1 MLVEGELQMSDL
13 AFAMV
18 GLRQAYSHFLC
29 PSLAK
34 RLFIWGNIQGWCI
47 LVSCAACWAKDPIT
61 TFLVHG

>member
-18 GLRQAYSHFLC
+18 WLRQAYSHFLC

-34 RLFIWGNIQGWCI
+34 RLFIWGNIQGW
-47 LVSCAACWAKDPIT
+47 
-61 TFLVHG
+61 

>member
-34 RLFIWGNIQGWCI
+34 RLLTQ
-47 LVSCAACWAKDPIT
+47 KDIE
-61 TFLVHG
+61 GR